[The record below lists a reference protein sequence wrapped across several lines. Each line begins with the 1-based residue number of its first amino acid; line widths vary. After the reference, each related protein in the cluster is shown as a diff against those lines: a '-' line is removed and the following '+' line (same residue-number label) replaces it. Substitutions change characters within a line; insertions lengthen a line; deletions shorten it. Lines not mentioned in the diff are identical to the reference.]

1 MADQN
6 DAEKTEQPTAK
17 KLSDAR
23 KKGNVARSQEINS
36 WATLLGLLI
45 CLVTLIPWLM
55 SKVTL
60 MNFVFLESPHSIEV
74 NNESIQGLFRVT
86 ATELFLVVGPI
97 LFFFLILGFLATF
110 IQVGRTFSWEKT
122 KPKWNKVSPLS
133 GIKRL
138 ISPRSLVEFAKGLV
152 KLVLVGLVLFFV
164 ALPLLDDI
172 ELFPGFD
179 LFVSFKRIQE
189 IAVILVFWTIAI
201 MSIVAALDFAYQ
213 KHDHIKK
220 LRMTKQEVK
229 DEHKHLEGDPKVK
242 ARLAQIRQERQ
253 RARMI
258 ANVTEADIVITNP
271 THYAVALKY
280 EINTMP
286 APILVAKGVDELA
299 LRMRDVADENEVP
312 IVENPPLA
320 RALYA
325 AVELNESIPE
335 HLYHAVAEVIG
346 YVFRLTGKLPSDG
359 PIHPPKPDWSLDPG
373 YSDEG
378 GLTEVRH

>member
-23 KKGNVARSQEINS
+23 KKGNVARSQEVNS

-45 CLVTLIPWLM
+45 CLVTFMPWLM

-74 NNESIQGLFRVT
+74 NNESIQGLLRVT
-86 ATELFLVVGPI
+86 ATELFLIVGPI

-110 IQVGRTFSWEKT
+110 IQVGRTFSWEKI
-122 KPKWNKVSPLS
+122 KLQWNKMSPLS

-138 ISPRSLVEFAKGLV
+138 VSPRSLVEFAKGLV
-152 KLVLVGLVLFFV
+152 KLFIVGLVLFFV
-164 ALPLLDDI
+164 ALPLLADI

-179 LFVSFKRIQE
+179 LLVSFKRIQE

-229 DEHKHLEGDPKVK
+229 DEHKQLEGDPKVK
-242 ARLAQIRQERQ
+242 ARLAQIRQDRQ

-280 EINTMP
+280 DINTMP
-286 APILVAKGVDELA
+286 APILVAKGVDDLA
-299 LRMRDVADENEVP
+299 LRIRDVADENEVP

-346 YVFRLTGKLPSDG
+346 YVFRLAGKLPSDG